1 MLSFR
6 KSLFLIITT
15 IYFYLKVTLSKEAV
29 IFETQNEISFAEI
42 KDFTIDLKD
51 KIKLIENENE
61 SYRSFLSVYVNVTL
75 SEDCVKNSKV
85 NSFK

>member
-51 KIKLIENENE
+51 KIKVIENENE